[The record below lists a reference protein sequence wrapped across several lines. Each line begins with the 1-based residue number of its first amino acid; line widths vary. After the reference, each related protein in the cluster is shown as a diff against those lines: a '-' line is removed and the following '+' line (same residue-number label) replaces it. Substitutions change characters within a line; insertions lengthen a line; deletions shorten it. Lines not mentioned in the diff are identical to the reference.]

1 MMKITNL
8 ASFLIVLFY
17 LITISYNSNY
27 HLQFAQLNLVK
38 KWARTASARSGVTPC
53 QDPDGNAPPWSKIF
67 SWKPNCQIRLIKLYY
82 QIILFSPTVHT
93 NLNSIH
99 KTRLKSHKVNQKAKT
114 NLDINLEMPHLNK
127 NKKQMERRHKR
138 HPQSEIPISENKL
151 NKLIKSHSLSHQNS
165 FIIAGPLQAAQE
177 ANPSNKAI
185 EFIRAAAIQAE
196 SATGEPWEA
205 TQQASNQ
212 RGNISAYV
220 KCGFNSQCKNACG
233 C

>member
-17 LITISYNSNY
+17 PIIISYNSNY
-27 HLQFAQLNLVK
+27 HLQFAQLKSVK
-38 KWARTASARSGVTPC
+38 KWARMASARSGVTPC

-67 SWKPNCQIRLIKLYY
+67 CWKPNCQIRLIKLYY

-138 HPQSEIPISENKL
+138 HSQSEIPTSEQNKL
-151 NKLIKSHSLSHQNS
+151 N
-165 FIIAGPLQAAQE
+165 
-177 ANPSNKAI
+177 
-185 EFIRAAAIQAE
+185 
-196 SATGEPWEA
+196 
-205 TQQASNQ
+205 
-212 RGNISAYV
+212 
-220 KCGFNSQCKNACG
+220 
-233 C
+233 